1 MLPLSEDLAIV
12 VFIWSWEPPG
22 VAAGS
27 PGTSWAEEMK
37 WIGLTDIEILPT
49 YGYRGVVS
57 VGADYVRV

>member
-12 VFIWSWEPPG
+12 VFIRSWEPPG
-22 VAAGS
+22 AAAGS
-27 PGTSWAEEMK
+27 PGTSWAEMK
-37 WIGLTDIEILPT
+37 WTGLTDIEILPT